1 MSDSISVSIF
11 MGSKSDLSIVQAAS
25 DTLKDF
31 GISHKMFILSAHRT
45 PDEVVKRV
53 KESESNGVKVF
64 IAAAGMAAHLA
75 GVIAA
80 HTHRPVLGIPLGG
93 GDMNGLD
100 SLMSTVQMPKGIP
113 VATFAIGK
121 SGAINAALCAVQIL
135 SLADSNLSE
144 KFDKFRKDQTEE
156 VIQINSETS

>member
-1 MSDSISVSIF
+1 MAPDFPIAKVATGIP
-11 MGSKSDLSIVQAAS
+11 
-25 DTLKDF
+25 F
-31 GISHKMFILSAHRT
+31 GIWTVDI
-45 PDEVVKRV
+45 
-53 KESESNGVKVF
+53 KESNPF
-64 IAAAGMAAHLA
+64 ISPPPM
-75 GVIAA
+75 
-80 HTHRPVLGIPLGG
+80 GG

-144 KFDKFRKDQTEE
+144 KFDQFRKDQTEE
-156 VIQINSETS
+156 VIQINSETN

>member
-1 MSDSISVSIF
+1 
-11 MGSKSDLSIVQAAS
+11 
-25 DTLKDF
+25 
-31 GISHKMFILSAHRT
+31 
-45 PDEVVKRV
+45 
-53 KESESNGVKVF
+53 
-64 IAAAGMAAHLA
+64 MAAHLA

-80 HTHRPVLGIPLGG
+80 HTHKPVLGIPLGG

-144 KFDKFRKDQTEE
+144 KFDQFRKIKPKKLFRLTLKQTNFER
-156 VIQINSETS
+156 NC

>member
-1 MSDSISVSIF
+1 
-11 MGSKSDLSIVQAAS
+11 
-25 DTLKDF
+25 
-31 GISHKMFILSAHRT
+31 
-45 PDEVVKRV
+45 
-53 KESESNGVKVF
+53 
-64 IAAAGMAAHLA
+64 MAAHLA

-80 HTHRPVLGIPLGG
+80 HTHKPVLGIPLGG

-135 SLADSNLSE
+135 SLADTNLSK
-144 KFDKFRKDQTEE
+144 KFDQFRKDQTEE
-156 VIQINSETS
+156 VIQINSETN

>member
-1 MSDSISVSIF
+1 
-11 MGSKSDLSIVQAAS
+11 
-25 DTLKDF
+25 
-31 GISHKMFILSAHRT
+31 
-45 PDEVVKRV
+45 
-53 KESESNGVKVF
+53 
-64 IAAAGMAAHLA
+64 MAAHLA

-80 HTHRPVLGIPLGG
+80 HTHKPVLGIPLGG

-135 SLADSNLSE
+135 SLADSNLRSLISLE
-144 KFDKFRKDQTEE
+144 KTKPKKLFRLTLKQTNFER
-156 VIQINSETS
+156 NC

>member
-1 MSDSISVSIF
+1 MSNESVSVGIF
-11 MGSKSDLSIVQAAS
+11 MGSKSDLPIVEESAKILS
-25 DTLKDF
+25 NF
-31 GISHKMFILSAHRT
+31 GVSYDLNVLSAHRT
-45 PDEVVKRV
+45 PHEVVRKLEELEN
-53 KESESNGVKVF
+53 KGVKIF

-80 HTHRPVLGIPLGG
+80 HTHKPVLGIPLGG

-121 SGAINAALCAVQIL
+121 SGAINAALYAASII
-135 SLADSNLSE
+135 SN
-144 KFDKFRKDQTEE
+144 FDPKIKNNLIKWRSKQSKS
-156 VIQINSETS
+156 VKKKPY